1 MNLPNKLTIIRILLI
16 PIIIIIYSINYL
28 RSNWILWPNLTIANF
43 IILLIIMIGAITD
56 FLDGQIARKKNLV
69 TNLGKFLD
77 PLADKLLTST
87 AFIILLHQNFSN
99 QLDAKFTG
107 TSVADL
113 ITWWMIIIIFAR
125 EFMVTGIRLL
135 AAGQGKV
142 IAASKFGKA
151 KTTLQFLTI
160 IFVFA
165 GGAVNVNG
173 TEMINNLPTAYVV
186 IAKILIFAMLAV
198 TIFSGYD
205 YLSKNFDVLREKAPK
220 KKDKKEM
227 EK

>member
-69 TNLGKFLD
+69 
-77 PLADKLLTST
+77 ADKLLTST

-107 TSVADL
+107 ESVADL